1 MCEKESFVEIDDI
14 ENNTRKES
22 LFKKSLLK
30 IGNGGQYRA
39 SRAYPRVLKIVRNFL
54 KTKEKK
60 QFTNKNNVRS

>member
-14 ENNTRKES
+14 
-22 LFKKSLLK
+22 
-30 IGNGGQYRA
+30 
-39 SRAYPRVLKIVRNFL
+39 VLKIVRNFL